1 MSYYI
6 ERVVNNQTNV
16 VLFTF
21 IFGGLVIA
29 IRYKS
34 RNSKRR
40 YESDWMQDRNSGALE
55 ESPALAISRTLKD
68 DYADLFDTISV
79 KNDEYGRTV
88 SAHVDD
94 SGEEVTFESDGDY
107 VVGYVKLPVIGKPC
121 RTQKDVDA
129 LISEVVKFLE
139 RHQSF

>member
-1 MSYYI
+1 MSYDI

-21 IFGGLVIA
+21 GCVVMALRQVS
-29 IRYKS
+29 KNS
-34 RNSKRR
+34 RRR
-40 YESDWMQDRNSGALE
+40 YENDWMQDRNSGALE
-55 ESPALAISRTLKD
+55 EHPALAISRTLKD

-79 KNDEYGRTV
+79 KNDDYGRTV
-88 SAHVDD
+88 YAHVDGG
-94 SGEEVTFESDGDY
+94 GEEVTFESDGDY

>member
-1 MSYYI
+1 MSYDI

-21 IFGGLVIA
+21 GGYIRA

-34 RNSKRR
+34 RNSRRR
-40 YESDWMQDRNSGALE
+40 YENDWMQDRNSGALE
-55 ESPALAISRTLKD
+55 EHPALAISRTLKD
-68 DYADLFDTISV
+68 DYEDLFDTISV
-79 KNDEYGRTV
+79 KNDGRGKTV
-88 SAHVDD
+88 YAHVNDG
-94 SGEEVTFESDGDY
+94 GEEVSFESDGDY

-121 RTQKDVDA
+121 RTQKDVEA

>member
-1 MSYYI
+1 MSYDI
-6 ERVVNNQTNV
+6 ERNIHNQTNV
-16 VLFTF
+16 VL
-21 IFGGLVIA
+21 IFGGYIRA

-34 RNSKRR
+34 INSRRR
-40 YESDWMQDRNSGALE
+40 YENDWMQDRNSGALE

-68 DYADLFDTISV
+68 DNEDLFDTISV
-79 KNDEYGRTV
+79 KNDGYGRTV
-88 SAHVDD
+88 YAHVDGG
-94 SGEEVTFESDGDY
+94 GEDIIFESDGDY
-107 VVGYVKLPVIGKPC
+107 VVVYVKLPVIGKPC

>member
-1 MSYYI
+1 MTYDI

-40 YESDWMQDRNSGALE
+40 YESDWMQDKKSGILE
-55 ESPALAISRTLKD
+55 EHPAMAISRTVKD
-68 DYADLFDTISV
+68 DYEDLFDTISV
-79 KNDEYGRTV
+79 KNDGRGKTV
-88 SAHVDD
+88 YAHVND
-94 SGEEVTFESDGDY
+94 
-107 VVGYVKLPVIGKPC
+107 
-121 RTQKDVDA
+121 
-129 LISEVVKFLE
+129 
-139 RHQSF
+139 

>member
-1 MSYYI
+1 M
-6 ERVVNNQTNV
+6 
-16 VLFTF
+16 
-21 IFGGLVIA
+21 A

-40 YESDWMQDRNSGALE
+40 YESDWMQDRTSGILE
-55 ESPALAISRTLKD
+55 EHPAQAISRTLKD
-68 DYADLFDTISV
+68 DYEDLFDTISV

-88 SAHVDD
+88 YAHVDD

-107 VVGYVKLPVIGKPC
+107 VVGYVKLPVVGKPC

-129 LISEVVKFLE
+129 LVAEVVKFLE

>member
-1 MSYYI
+1 MTYDI

-21 IFGGLVIA
+21 GGVVTALRQVS
-29 IRYKS
+29 KNS
-34 RNSKRR
+34 RRR
-40 YESDWMQDRNSGALE
+40 YENDWMQDRTSGILE
-55 ESPALAISRTLKD
+55 EHPAQAISRTLKD
-68 DYADLFDTISV
+68 DYEELFDTISV
-79 KNDEYGRTV
+79 KNDDYGRTV
-88 SAHVDD
+88 YAHVDGGSED
-94 SGEEVTFESDGDY
+94 VTFESDGDS

>member
-1 MSYYI
+1 MSYDI
-6 ERVVNNQTNV
+6 ERVVNNHTNV

-34 RNSKRR
+34 RNSRRR
-40 YESDWMQDRNSGALE
+40 YENDWMQDRNSDALE
-55 ESPALAISRTLKD
+55 EHLALAISRTLKD

-94 SGEEVTFESDGDY
+94 SVEEVTFESDGDY
-107 VVGYVKLPVIGKPC
+107 VVGYVKFPVIGKPC

-129 LISEVVKFLE
+129 LVAEVLKFLE
-139 RHQSF
+139 RH